1 MGTTT
6 LPGHSSLA
14 ERPQQL
20 PIVDMQRPTKT
31 MAAHLPNL
39 ATCLKIGF
47 IVPSSNTALEPLTTA
62 LLSSLPQT
70 PTPIIPLFTRIRVTT
85 VGTDSTST
93 SQFSPQ
99 LLITAAQLLT
109 DAQAD
114 AILWNGTSGMWV
126 GAGLEADRELA
137 RLMEEAT
144 GVPCS
149 TTTLA
154 TVAALEKL
162 QVEKLGIAVP
172 YPRGLAERVGE
183 FFATTGHGWVVV
195 GLAALE
201 PVPGGNLAI
210 AKTGLGEIQ
219 DVVGR
224 AAGGGAQAVVVA
236 CTNWPAAAII
246 EKVEAVE
253 DVVVIDSIV
262 VTVWQGLRMVGYH
275 DLAPGWGRLM
285 AEVV

>member
-1 MGTTT
+1 M
-6 LPGHSSLA
+6 P
-14 ERPQQL
+14 P
-20 PIVDMQRPTKT
+20 
-31 MAAHLPNL
+31 HLPNL
-39 ATCLKIGF
+39 ATCRKIGF

-62 LLSSLPQT
+62 LLASLPQPST
-70 PTPIIPLFTRIRVTT
+70 IIPLFTRIRVTT
-85 VGTDSTST
+85 VGTDPTST

-99 LLITAAQLLT
+99 LLIAAALLLA

-137 RLMEEAT
+137 RRMAEAT

-162 QVEKLGIAVP
+162 QVRRLGIAVP
-172 YPRGLAERVGE
+172 YPRVLAEKVGE
-183 FFATTGHGWVVV
+183 FFATTGHGWEVV
-195 GLAALE
+195 GLAALD

-210 AKTGLGEIQ
+210 AKSGMGEIEE
-219 DVVGR
+219 VVRR

-236 CTNWPAAAII
+236 CTNWPAAGII
-246 EKVEAVE
+246 EKVEAVD

-275 DLAPGWGRLM
+275 DLVPGWGRLM

>member
-1 MGTTT
+1 
-6 LPGHSSLA
+6 
-14 ERPQQL
+14 
-20 PIVDMQRPTKT
+20 

-39 ATCLKIGF
+39 STCIKIGF

-62 LLSSLPQT
+62 LLHSLPRSSSSSNPQ
-70 PTPIIPLFTRIRVTT
+70 IIPLFTRIRVTT
-85 VGTDSTST
+85 VGTDPHST

-99 LLITAAQLLT
+99 LLITAAQLLA

-137 RLMEEAT
+137 RLMAEAT

-154 TVAALEKL
+154 AVAALEKL
-162 QVEKLGIAVP
+162 DVRRLGVAVP
-172 YPRGLAERVGE
+172 YEQGLAERVRG
-183 FFATTGHGWVVV
+183 FFGTTGHGWEVV
-195 GLAALE
+195 GLATLE

-210 AKTGLGEIQ
+210 AKTGLREIKE
-219 DVVGR
+219 VVGR

-246 EKVEAVE
+246 EKVEAGG
-253 DVVVIDSIV
+253 DVVVVDSIV
-262 VTVWQGLRMVGYH
+262 VTVWQGLRMVGYRE
-275 DLAPGWGRLM
+275 LVPGWGRLM

>member
-1 MGTTT
+1 MGTTV
-6 LPGHSSLA
+6 PGHSSLA

-20 PIVDMQRPTKT
+20 PIVDMQRP
-31 MAAHLPNL
+31 A
-39 ATCLKIGF
+39 
-47 IVPSSNTALEPLTTA
+47 NTALEPLTTA
-62 LLSSLPQT
+62 LLHSLPPSSSSNPQ
-70 PTPIIPLFTRIRVTT
+70 IIPLFTRIRVTT
-85 VGTDSTST
+85 VGTDPTST

-99 LLITAAQLLT
+99 TLIAAAQLLA

-137 RLMEEAT
+137 RLMAEAT

-162 QVEKLGIAVP
+162 QVQKLGIAVP
-172 YPRGLAERVGE
+172 YPRGLAERVRE
-183 FFATTGHGWVVV
+183 FFGTTGHGWEVV
-195 GLAALE
+195 GLATLE

-210 AKTGLGEIQ
+210 AKTGLREIEE
-219 DVVGR
+219 VVGR
-224 AAGGGAQAVVVA
+224 AAGGGAQAVVVG
-236 CTNWPAAAII
+236 CTNWPAAPVI
-246 EKVEAVE
+246 EKVEAVK
-253 DVVVIDSIV
+253 DVMVIDSIV

-275 DLAPGWGRLM
+275 DLVPGWGRLM